1 MSNNKTKR
9 TNFFLYFFFL
19 LLFLPLIQVTVS
31 PFKLVGLKG
40 AIKLT
45 TIPQFTIASF
55 FNTTYQD
62 SAANYLKHNFPFKGD
77 LVRFHNQIDY
87 SLFKKINTVFTLGKQ
102 NYIFDYAYVNSITG
116 KDLLSDKDLQQKNN
130 SFLNAVSILKKLN
143 IPIIV
148 CFVPNK
154 ANFYLEYLVE
164 PVTMATKTNHYFFE
178 KMLLDNNIP
187 FINFDRKFKL
197 MKKDAAYPLIPKYGA
212 HWSSYGSYFGALA
225 LFEKLDEVTKKRHVE
240 LNLNQLVLSEKS
252 KFTDGDYL
260 ATLNLIVK
268 WKQEPLAYP
277 QLSFII
283 HKKPNLLFI
292 SDSFIWNFYDL
303 NIIENCL
310 DNQSEVWYY
319 NKSKFNINR
328 KQIGFNANEIALDD
342 IKNKDAIILLTS
354 DPGMQNFGF
363 GIFEQIEK
371 LN

>member
-252 KFTDGDYL
+252 KFTDGG
-260 ATLNLIVK
+260 
-268 WKQEPLAYP
+268 E
-277 QLSFII
+277 
-283 HKKPNLLFI
+283 
-292 SDSFIWNFYDL
+292 
-303 NIIENCL
+303 
-310 DNQSEVWYY
+310 
-319 NKSKFNINR
+319 
-328 KQIGFNANEIALDD
+328 
-342 IKNKDAIILLTS
+342 
-354 DPGMQNFGF
+354 
-363 GIFEQIEK
+363 
-371 LN
+371 